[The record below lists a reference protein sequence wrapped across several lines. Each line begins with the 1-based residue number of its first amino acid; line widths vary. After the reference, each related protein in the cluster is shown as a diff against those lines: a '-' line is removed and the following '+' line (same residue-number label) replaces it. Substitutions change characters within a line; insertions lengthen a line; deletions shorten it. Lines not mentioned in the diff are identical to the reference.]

1 MFEMKNY
8 RVVKDYQNSS
18 REGIQN
24 SGLINLY
31 LLLIS

>member
-8 RVVKDYQNSS
+8 IVVKDYQNSS
-18 REGIQN
+18 REAIQN